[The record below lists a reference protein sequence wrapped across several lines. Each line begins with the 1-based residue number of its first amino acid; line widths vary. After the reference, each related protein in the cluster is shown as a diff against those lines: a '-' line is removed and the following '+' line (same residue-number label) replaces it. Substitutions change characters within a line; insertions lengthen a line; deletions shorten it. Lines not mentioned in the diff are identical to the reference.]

1 MKRKRAEQTTEDVVR
16 TVLGPQ
22 SPRNSNLL
30 KERHVNED
38 SLVAAA
44 RRGHRAAFDQL
55 CEHSSR
61 KVLRATYRITRNQED
76 AEDALQDA
84 FLKAFVHLKTFDG
97 RSNFSTWLTR
107 IAINSALMILRKR
120 RQGREISVDEFAE
133 RNEAGLAW
141 EISDPSA
148 SPETHFAQEEREKL
162 LWGAIGE
169 LRPSLRKVIEFQL
182 SRDCAM
188 KKTADTIG
196 ISVCAA
202 KSRLFHAKSALRK
215 SLRMKYVAACS
226 DRGLMLRFVRD
237 AALSADGTGSV
248 GSASVAG
255 RRKVG

>member
-1 MKRKRAEQTTEDVVR
+1 LKECDVTEDI
-16 TVLGPQ
+16 
-22 SPRNSNLL
+22 
-30 KERHVNED
+30 
-38 SLVAAA
+38 LVAAA
-44 RRGHRAAFDQL
+44 RRGQRAAFDQL

-61 KVLRATYRITRNQED
+61 KILRTTYRITRNQED

-84 FLKAFVHLKTFDG
+84 FLKAFVHLKDFDG

-133 RNEAGLAW
+133 RNEAGLVW
-141 EISDPSA
+141 EISDPSP

-182 SRDCAM
+182 SRDCPM
-188 KKTADTIG
+188 KKTAGTVG

-202 KSRLFHAKSALRK
+202 KSRLFHAKRALRK
-215 SLRMKYVAACS
+215 SLRSKYAAGSS
-226 DRGLMLRFVRD
+226 DRGTVLRFVPSTAFTATGMRT
-237 AALSADGTGSV
+237 AASNV
-248 GSASVAG
+248 RRRRAG
-255 RRKVG
+255 